1 MAENN
6 LFDNPIPRND
16 DESSN
21 GYGKDNPINNPRK
34 ENQDYNPEEN
44 NSPSNPEEETSP
56 NNPRENNSPEP
67 QNTKEDEPPKNTPNK
82 RKLTNSHYSSD
93 DISFLKKAPH
103 NQITIR
109 NRNDKFSNEIDLLQ
123 QAAQDD
129 IKQLY
134 NTPYVQYAALRQ
146 QGAFII
152 AQKKIHATY
161 ETHLTNLQKKHQE
174 EKKALTTSVLDQEK
188 YKTALTTLNDQQNK
202 EIKNLAKAINALLDQ
217 LEFNYHNAPTNAE
230 ALYGNNII
238 KEQAMSL
245 YGDITFKG
253 NWYDVNNK
261 PTKKTK
267 KQLFPYEHYEP
278 ETLISQPLIG
288 TPNKVGTGAA
298 YYSLLGDHSFENI
311 ANSLSLLL
319 YVNATVKGTPENPN
333 IDIKFNFPKSILKTD
348 KALVISTIANS
359 YIKLLCMRDSE
370 NPDEPAVKK
379 LLFSDIKEKYGDDIA
394 TCAAL
399 NIIRE
404 TGLNPYAKPPEIIL
418 EGINLL
424 TNQDFFEKTVKIL
437 IQQTGLNP
445 LAKTEPRLNIDTDL
459 YKPLVNDTLI
469 EEFEKTYEQSLKSTV
484 NANGIAKHAPENDRD
499 NPLFYNSTLHVKH
512 VKSLISLGPT
522 SVLKPFG
529 ESDAIFNSSTMRPGT
544 LDELTYTSTPK
555 PK

>member
-34 ENQDYNPEEN
+34 ENQDYNPEENNSPSNPEEN

-230 ALYGNNII
+230 ALYG
-238 KEQAMSL
+238 
-245 YGDITFKG
+245 
-253 NWYDVNNK
+253 
-261 PTKKTK
+261 
-267 KQLFPYEHYEP
+267 
-278 ETLISQPLIG
+278 
-288 TPNKVGTGAA
+288 
-298 YYSLLGDHSFENI
+298 
-311 ANSLSLLL
+311 
-319 YVNATVKGTPENPN
+319 
-333 IDIKFNFPKSILKTD
+333 
-348 KALVISTIANS
+348 
-359 YIKLLCMRDSE
+359 
-370 NPDEPAVKK
+370 
-379 LLFSDIKEKYGDDIA
+379 
-394 TCAAL
+394 
-399 NIIRE
+399 
-404 TGLNPYAKPPEIIL
+404 
-418 EGINLL
+418 
-424 TNQDFFEKTVKIL
+424 
-437 IQQTGLNP
+437 
-445 LAKTEPRLNIDTDL
+445 
-459 YKPLVNDTLI
+459 
-469 EEFEKTYEQSLKSTV
+469 
-484 NANGIAKHAPENDRD
+484 
-499 NPLFYNSTLHVKH
+499 
-512 VKSLISLGPT
+512 
-522 SVLKPFG
+522 
-529 ESDAIFNSSTMRPGT
+529 
-544 LDELTYTSTPK
+544 
-555 PK
+555 